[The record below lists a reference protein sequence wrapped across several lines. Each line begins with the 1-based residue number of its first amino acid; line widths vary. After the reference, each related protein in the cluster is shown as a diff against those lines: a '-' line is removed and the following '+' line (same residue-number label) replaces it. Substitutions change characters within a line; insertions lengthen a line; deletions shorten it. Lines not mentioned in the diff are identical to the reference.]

1 VDANNDWTLRVGCNI
16 PEFYLIKEK
25 LNEMLKGVTL
35 KLPNQVCN
43 YTSLLPWFIRKQE
56 QFP

>member
-1 VDANNDWTLRVGCNI
+1 VYLDIFYIGCNI

-35 KLPNQVCN
+35 KLPNQVYN